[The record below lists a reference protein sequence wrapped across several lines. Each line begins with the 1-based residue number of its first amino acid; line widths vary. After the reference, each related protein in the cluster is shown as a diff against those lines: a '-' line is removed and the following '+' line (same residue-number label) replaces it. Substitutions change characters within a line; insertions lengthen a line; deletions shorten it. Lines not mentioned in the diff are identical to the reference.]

1 MNGYLK
7 LAVKNLLRHR
17 TRSALTMLGIAA
29 SVGVLFSVLSFNRGF
44 NEGLA
49 QELESTGLHFMVVPS
64 GCAHEV
70 AALVLHGAVIPK
82 FLDTGVMQH
91 LQETNGIAMAT
102 PILVAQLP
110 NPKKERIDLI
120 YGVDMEVLSAIKP
133 NWKIEGKIPT
143 QFNEILLGHEVAEH
157 EGLKPGDVFTETD
170 DGSPLIIAGIVG
182 LTGSQDDAFVY
193 LPIKTAQK
201 ILERPGAATAIG
213 VKVTDPERMNEIND
227 ELTAVVPGIQIV
239 TMGQVMNSISNLA
252 ASARA
257 LSLAIVLI
265 AVLIS
270 AVGVMNSILMSVFER
285 SQEIG
290 MMRAIGASRG
300 DVFRIILEETTILSL
315 AGGLFGIAIAT
326 LGSKLI
332 ETFVRS
338 VMPFVPS
345 GNLIS
350 FDPLLALGSMLF
362 IMAIGLFAGLYPA
375 RKASKINPV
384 EAIKG

>member
-1 MNGYLK
+1 MSGYLK

-44 NEGLA
+44 NQGLA
-49 QELESTGLHFMVVPS
+49 QELERTGLHFMVVPS

-91 LQETNGIAMAT
+91 LQAADGIALAT

-110 NPKKERIDLI
+110 NVQKGRIDLV
-120 YGVDMEVLSAIKP
+120 YGVDMQALPAIKP
-133 NWKIEGKIPT
+133 GWQITGRIPS
-143 QFNEILLGHEVAEH
+143 QPDEVLLGHEVAGH
-157 EGLKPGDVFTETD
+157 EKLKPGDVFTVTA
-170 DGSPLIIAGIVG
+170 DGRRLVVAGVVG

-193 LPIKTAQK
+193 LPIATAQQ
-201 ILERPGAATAIG
+201 LLDRPHAATAIG
-213 VKVTDPERMNEIND
+213 VKVADPERMGEITD
-227 ELTAVVPGIQIV
+227 ALTAAVPGIQIV

-252 ASARA
+252 AAARA
-257 LSLAIVLI
+257 MSLAIVLI

-270 AVGVMNSILMSVFER
+270 AVGVMNSILMAVFER

-290 MMRAIGASRG
+290 MMRAVGASRR
-300 DVFRIILEETTILSL
+300 DVFRIILEETAILSL
-315 AGGLFGIAIAT
+315 GGGIAGIVIAI

-332 ETFVRS
+332 ETFVRA
-338 VMPFVPS
+338 VMPYVPS

-350 FDPLLALGSMLF
+350 FDPLLALGSVAF
-362 IMAIGLFAGLYPA
+362 ITAIGLGAGIYPA
-375 RKASKINPV
+375 WKASKINPV

>member
-1 MNGYLK
+1 MSGYLK
-7 LAVKNLLRHR
+7 LAVKNLLRHS

-49 QELESTGLHFMVVPS
+49 QELERTGLHFMVVPS

-70 AALVLHGAVIPK
+70 ASLVLHGAVIPK
-82 FLDTGVMQH
+82 FLDISVMQN
-91 LQETNGIAMAT
+91 LEETSGIAMAT
-102 PILVAQLP
+102 PILVAQVP
-110 NPKKERIDLI
+110 NPGKERIDLI
-120 YGVDMEVLSAIKP
+120 YGLDMQAISSIKP
-133 NWKIEGKIPT
+133 NWQIEGNIPKEE
-143 QFNEILLGHEVAEH
+143 NEILLGHEIAEH
-157 EGLKPGDVFTETD
+157 EGLKPGDVFMETS
-170 DGSPLIIAGIVG
+170 DGTQLIVAGIVG

-193 LPIKTAQK
+193 LPIGTAQ
-201 ILERPGAATAIG
+201 LLLDQPDAATAIG
-213 VKVTDPERMNEIND
+213 VKVKDPERMSEITD
-227 ELTAVVPGIQIV
+227 TLTAAVPGIQIV
-239 TMGQVMNSISNLA
+239 TMSQVMNSISNLA

-290 MMRAIGASRG
+290 MMRAVGASRR
-300 DVFRIILEETTILSL
+300 DIFRIILEETTILSL
-315 AGGLFGIAIAT
+315 AGGLFGIFIAT
-326 LGSKLI
+326 LASKLI
-332 ETFVRS
+332 EAFVRA

-345 GNLIS
+345 GSLIS
-350 FDPLLALGSMLF
+350 FDPLLAIGSIFF
-362 IMAIGLFAGLYPA
+362 IMAIGLCVGLYPA
-375 RKASKINPV
+375 CKASKINPV